1 MANMSREELLK
12 HVKLLCRITT
22 DDEGIKL
29 EIESLVDAAIHDLKL
44 SGVRVE
50 EPFVPLIIRAIG
62 LYAKANFGFDNPD
75 SEKLM
80 ESYRSL
86 ETHLALS
93 EEYCG
98 VVVDETP

>member
-1 MANMSREELLK
+1 MDQSQVLE
-12 HVKLLCRITT
+12 HVKAILRITT
-22 DDEGIKL
+22 DDVGINA
-29 EIESLVDAAIHDLKL
+29 EIQNLIDSAIMDLRMSGINQLKL
-44 SGVRVE
+44 TY
-50 EPFVPLIIRAIG
+50 PLDSIIVRAIS

-93 EEYCG
+93 EEYRG